1 MKTLCNFDEIKYKND
16 LVDKAIIQLKKDF
29 VGIDEQIE
37 QVMNNVRT
45 WYLYPELQSRPV
57 IVSLWGMSGIGKTSL
72 VRKIAEYL
80 NIEKDLVYFNFAEI
94 GEMHSYDIEQSI
106 EEELSNE
113 RSNRMF
119 VYDEFQYAATLD
131 GNGEEKDNKSGLK
144 PFWELMDSGILHKR
158 HVLWEVNS
166 MFTLLSYLIKIN
178 MAHPI
183 ELKDGIWINADECLK
198 HFKEY
203 DILKFR
209 NYFNFTFEGKKA
221 TKPQKLVKA
230 IAMAKSSPHTEED
243 EFRYDYFIQ
252 SERLEKII
260 EIAIK
265 TDSNISD
272 KLEKYHELCKK
283 NVDEMIEF
291 LTELCENINKGYDLK
306 FNDSI
311 IFVIGN
317 LDEAYQVSFNVNP
330 DMSPDQ
336 FHKITKKISIVDIK
350 EALKRR
356 FRNEQIARLGNIHVI
371 YPAFSSK
378 TFRELIDMDLNKYA
392 KVVKESIGYEI
403 RYDKTIKKCIYDEA
417 VFPTHG
423 TRPIFSTVHEII
435 KSKLPEIV
443 RQIQINNLIDKVNF
457 IEFSFKQKKTII
469 NVYDKLNNKIKSIIF
484 KDKLRLNTLR
494 ESLKDEE
501 QALCAVHE
509 SGHFVIYAALK
520 NKMPE
525 KIVSRTTDSDTGGFL
540 MEDIDNSKNMQTFR
554 DVLSEIQICLGG
566 YIAEKTVFGE
576 EYLTNGACSDLEKAT
591 IIASKAIR
599 EWGFS
604 EHPYIK
610 TYLTSMPPEKMHLM
624 GHAIHDVDDEIQKSV
639 CALFDKAYSQVE
651 ELFRQKEWRQMLKE
665 SSQYLSINSSMTQK
679 KMMEI
684 YSKIPENIRF
694 CENETFY
701 RDKIDTF
708 C

>member
-1 MKTLCNFDEIKYKND
+1 MKLDITNIEKKNKIVDE
-16 LVDKAIIQLKKDF
+16 AIAQLKKDF
-29 VGIDEQIE
+29 VGIDDQIE

-80 NIEKDLVYFNFAEI
+80 DIEKDLVYFNFAEI

-131 GNGEEKDNKSGLK
+131 GHGEEKDNKSGLK

-158 HVLWEVNS
+158 HTIWETSNL
-166 MFTLLSYLIKIN
+166 FTLLSYLVKIN
-178 MAHPI
+178 MVHPI
-183 ELKDGIWINADECLK
+183 ELKDGIWVNANECLK

-203 DILKFR
+203 DIRKFR
-209 NYFNFTFEGKKA
+209 QYFNFTLETESKKNNNSKKLSKNIA
-221 TKPQKLVKA
+221 IEKPYPK
-230 IAMAKSSPHTEED
+230 IHED
-243 EFRYDYFIQ
+243 EDYVYDYFIQ
-252 SERLEKII
+252 SERLEKVI
-260 EIAIK
+260 EMAIK
-265 TDSNISD
+265 TNPSISD

-283 NVDEMIEF
+283 NANEMIEF
-291 LTELCENINKGYDLK
+291 LSELCENINKGYDLK

-336 FHKITKKISIVDIK
+336 FHKLTKKISIVDIK
-350 EALKRR
+350 EALKKR

-378 TFRELIDMDLNKYA
+378 TFKELIDMNLNEYTNN
-392 KVVKESIGYEI
+392 VKKLIGYNI
-403 RYDKTIKKCIYDEA
+403 KYDKSIKKCIYDEA

-443 RQIQINNLIDKVNF
+443 RQIQENNLSEKIDY
-457 IEFSFKQKKTII
+457 IEYSFKQKKTIV
-469 NVYDKLNNKIKSIIF
+469 NVYDNIGVKIKTIIF

-494 ESLKDEE
+494 ESLKNEE

-509 SGHFVIYAALK
+509 SGHFVVYTALK
-520 NKMPE
+520 NKIPE
-525 KIVSRTTDSDTGGFL
+525 KLVSRTTDSNTGGFL
-540 MEDIDNSKNMQTFR
+540 MEDIDNLKNMQTFR
-554 DVLSEIQICLGG
+554 DIFNEIQICLGG

-591 IIASKAIR
+591 ILASKAIR

-604 EHPYIK
+604 KHPYIK

-624 GHAIHDVDDEIQKSV
+624 GYAIHDVDDEVQKAI
-639 CALFDKAYSQVE
+639 CILFEKAYVKVE
-651 ELFRQKEWRQMLKE
+651 ELFKQKEWKQMLKE
-665 SSQYLSINSSMTQK
+665 SSQHLSVNSSMSQK
-679 KMMEI
+679 KMKEI
-684 YSKIPENIRF
+684 YSKVPETVRF
-694 CENETFY
+694 HENESFY
-701 RDKIDTF
+701 RDKIDSF
-708 C
+708 